1 MTFDELLSR
10 VHDLLQHQGRLSYRA
25 LKRRFNLNDDD
36 LEDLKAELIR
46 AQRLAIDEDG
56 EVLVWTGRPE
66 RLPALGTGPSRAP
79 LTYTPLYLAE
89 KILTSRGMFGIRVKT
104 GHKNTAEDVRAGKTT
119 AGIVA
124 HV

>member
-1 MTFDELLSR
+1 MTFDELLSQ

-46 AQRLAIDEDG
+46 AQRLATDEDG

-66 RLPALGTGPSRAP
+66 RLPALGTAPSRAP
-79 LTYTPLYLAE
+79 LTYTPP
-89 KILTSRGMFGIRVKT
+89 TSRRRS
-104 GHKNTAEDVRAGKTT
+104 ALLSVRWKGSASRSRCSSPT
-119 AGIVA
+119 
-124 HV
+124 